1 MSIKD
6 FELNIAKLSTT
17 PGRRMNEKKSGLLS
31 DLKVSTS
38 WIKPPGVVEVDVLL
52 EAVHSDVLVSGTIQT
67 QWQGI
72 CRRCLGDAT
81 GIITCYVRE
90 LFEPNSNLETT
101 YLLQSDR
108 LDLEPLARDAILLEL
123 PVAPLCIED
132 CLGLCLHCGIN
143 HNEDNCDCNV
153 GDTDPRWAALESLK
167 FDDSSSQK
175 QYMEKGS
182 NQDQS

>member
-1 MSIKD
+1 MTMKD
-6 FELNIAKLSTT
+6 FEINIANLSTA
-17 PGRRMNEKKSGLLS
+17 PDPRIKEKRSAVLS

-38 WIKPPGVVEVDVLL
+38 WIKPPGIVEVDVLL
-52 EAVHSDVLVSGTIQT
+52 EAVHGGVLVSGTVKA

-72 CRRCLGDAT
+72 CRRCLGDAN

-123 PVAPLCIED
+123 PVAPLCAED
-132 CLGLCLHCGIN
+132 CLGLCIKCGMN
-143 HNEDNCDCNV
+143 LNEGTCDCNV
-153 GDTDPRWAALESLK
+153 AEVDPRWAGLESLK
-167 FDDSSSQK
+167 FDDSNGYK
-175 QYMEKGS
+175 
-182 NQDQS
+182 

>member
-1 MSIKD
+1 MSMKD
-6 FELNIAKLSTT
+6 FEVNVAKLSTAQG
-17 PGRRMNEKKSGLLS
+17 PRIKEKRFGLLP

-38 WIKPPGVVEVDVLL
+38 WIKPPGAVEVDVLL
-52 EAVHSDVLVSGTIQT
+52 EAVHGGILVSGVIKT

-123 PVAPLCIED
+123 PVAPLCVED
-132 CLGLCLHCGIN
+132 CLGLCLECGIN
-143 HNEDNCDCNV
+143 LNEGNCDCNLAEV
-153 GDTDPRWAALESLK
+153 DPRWAALESLK
-167 FDDSSSQK
+167 FDDSNGQK
-175 QYMEKGS
+175 
-182 NQDQS
+182 